1 MKNKILTLLLL
12 ALSMSLFSQT
22 DTTGAVP
29 VDYDTIQFQDD
40 ITIYAPNVFTPDGK
54 LNNNTWKVYTHGIN
68 IYRYHLTVYNRNG
81 EIVWES
87 YDPGASWDGTYG
99 GYNLVPCD
107 VYVWRL
113 VTRSPLSDKMYLFK
127 GFVTVLY

>member
-1 MKNKILTLLLL
+1 MKNKIITLLSSILPL
-12 ALSMSLFSQT
+12 FGFSQI

-29 VDYDTIQFQDD
+29 ADYDSIQFKDD
-40 ITIYAPNVFTPDGK
+40 ITIYAPNAFTPDEK
-54 LNNNTWKVYTHGIN
+54 LNNNTWTVYTYGIN

-81 EIVWES
+81 EVVWES

-99 GYNLVPCD
+99 GYNLVPTD

-127 GFVTVLY
+127 GFVIVLY

>member
-1 MKNKILTLLLL
+1 MKNKIITLLSSILPL
-12 ALSMSLFSQT
+12 FGFSQI

-29 VDYDTIQFQDD
+29 ADYDSIQFKDD
-40 ITIYAPNVFTPDGK
+40 ITIYAPNAFTPDGK
-54 LNNNTWKVYTHGIN
+54 LNNNTWTVYTYGIN

-81 EIVWES
+81 EVVWES

-99 GYNLVPCD
+99 GYNLVPTD

-127 GFVTVLY
+127 GFVIVLY